1 MSPEAYSTNSK
12 NGYNGLKADIFSLGM
27 ILFFLSF
34 GEPAW
39 KRPDKNQVMFRR
51 LKEKGMENLLQSHPA
66 SRKYSDRHGINELA
80 DLLEKLL
87 SLDPSERPD
96 SIEEILQHPFLNDI
110 TEDSTYLSQ
119 SEGESDAHPA
129 NGCQQAEQKELNFE
143 NTFANQ

>member
-34 GEPAW
+34 GQPAW

-66 SRKYSDRHGINELA
+66 SKKY
-80 DLLEKLL
+80 
-87 SLDPSERPD
+87 
-96 SIEEILQHPFLNDI
+96 
-110 TEDSTYLSQ
+110 
-119 SEGESDAHPA
+119 
-129 NGCQQAEQKELNFE
+129 
-143 NTFANQ
+143 